1 MAWVWAAG
9 DALFCTGWVADR
21 SADRRTTDARE
32 TGAGL
37 LRASS
42 GAAKNQLPSCR
53 VVANQPPSPWLFDS
67 GREVVVAVWGF
78 WWK

>member
-37 LRASS
+37 LRAGGS
-42 GAAKNQLPSCR
+42 GGCVGLLME
-53 VVANQPPSPWLFDS
+53 VS
-67 GREVVVAVWGF
+67 GGCVLGGSGF
-78 WWK
+78 LGVG